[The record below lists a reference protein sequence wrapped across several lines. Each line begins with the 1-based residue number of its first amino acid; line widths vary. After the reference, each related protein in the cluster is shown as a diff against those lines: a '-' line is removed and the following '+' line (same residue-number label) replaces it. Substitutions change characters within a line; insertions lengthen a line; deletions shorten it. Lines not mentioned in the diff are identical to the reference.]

1 MNIKNLKDIVCFAI
15 VVCLSL
21 FHVHCSIMSRL
32 KQGAKATEILKTL
45 YRIFAEKSYICNTP

>member
-1 MNIKNLKDIVCFAI
+1 MRQTQDIACFAI

-45 YRIFAEKSYICNTP
+45 NRLFAEKSYICNTP